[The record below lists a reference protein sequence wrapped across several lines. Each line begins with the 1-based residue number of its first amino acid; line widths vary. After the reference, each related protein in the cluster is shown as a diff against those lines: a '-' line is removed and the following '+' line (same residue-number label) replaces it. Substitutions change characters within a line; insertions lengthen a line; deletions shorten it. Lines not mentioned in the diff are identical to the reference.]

1 MIGKGANPVE
11 IWRGVLSNIDA
22 VTAVLK
28 KQSKPATTPGATAPV
43 AIISAHGK
51 KRLATSF
58 LMQ

>member
-11 IWRGVLSNIDA
+11 IWRSVMSNVDA
-22 VTAVLK
+22 VTAALK
-28 KQSKPATTPGATAPV
+28 KQSKPTATSGATAQV
-43 AIISAHGK
+43 AIISADGK